1 MKKFTTLVSVFVLAL
16 ILSACGGGNANVD
29 CTTSVILITDVG
41 GIDDRSFNQST
52 HEGLVRFADDYA
64 DQGACNLPAIQSAS
78 DADYV
83 PNLTQGAES
92 TADLV
97 VAAGFLFENSMRDVA
112 AAHPDQ
118 KFLLIDAVV
127 ADRDNVA
134 SAVFSAEQ
142 GSFLAG
148 VAAAKTAD
156 AAGQTRVGFIG
167 GIESPIIV
175 AFQAGFVQG
184 VHSINPDIEVVS
196 QFAGSFADAPAGQTI
211 ANQMFAND
219 VYIIFAAAGQTGNG
233 VITAARDA
241 VQRGEERW
249 VIGVDRDQFEDGRI
263 DADRSVILTSML
275 KKVDVAAYDVA
286 KMVMDGTF
294 EGKTLLF
301 DLHNDGV
308 GLPDENPNLTPEIMA
323 AVNEKRQQVIDGTI
337 VVSDTMPN

>member
-1 MKKFTTLVSVFVLAL
+1 MKRIATIVSVFVFAL
-16 ILSACGGGNANVD
+16 LLSACGGGNATTD
-29 CTTSVILITDVG
+29 CTTTAVLVTDVG

-52 HEGLVRFADDYA
+52 HEGLIRFAHDFA
-64 DQGACNLPAIQSAS
+64 SEGACNGNAIQSAS
-78 DADYV
+78 EADYV
-83 PNLTQGAES
+83 PNLTQAAES
-92 TADLV
+92 NADLV
-97 VAAGFLFENSMRDVA
+97 VAAGFLFEDSMRQVA

-127 ADRDNVA
+127 DDRPNVA
-134 SAVFSAEQ
+134 SAIFSAEQ

-167 GIESPIIV
+167 GVESPIIV

-184 VHSINPDIEVVS
+184 VHSINPNIEVVS

-233 VITAARDA
+233 AITAAREA

-249 VIGVDRDQFEDGRI
+249 IIGVDRDQFEDGLI
-263 DADRSVILTSML
+263 DGNRSVILTSML

-286 KMVMDGTF
+286 RMVMEGTF

-301 DLHNDGV
+301 DLHNNGV

-323 AVNEKRQQVIDGTI
+323 AVNEKRDQVINGSI
-337 VVSDTMPN
+337 VVTPTMP